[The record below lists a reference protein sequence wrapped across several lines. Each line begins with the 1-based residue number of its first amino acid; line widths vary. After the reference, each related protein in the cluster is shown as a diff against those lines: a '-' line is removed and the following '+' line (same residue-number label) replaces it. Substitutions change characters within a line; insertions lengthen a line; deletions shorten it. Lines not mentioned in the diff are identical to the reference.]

1 MKKLTRLLPLAIL
14 LAICL
19 PGLSIAGTLKTV
31 RDRGNLVCGVSNN
44 VRGFAF
50 SAQPDEW
57 KGFDVDFCK
66 GLAAAVLGN
75 ATKITIIP
83 LSPAERLE
91 ALRSKRIDVLASNA
105 TWTLSRESDNQI
117 LFTGVTY
124 FDQQGFMAPRS
135 RNLTSLSQLEGT
147 KVCMESGTTNQSNF
161 MDYAKERGINFT
173 PVTSKEFKDL
183 IKDYESGRCDVITSD
198 HSQLY
203 ARKLELVKPEDHE
216 IIKET
221 ISQEPIGPAVRQDDL
236 QWFEIVKWLNF
247 ALLNAERLD
256 LSQASIDSFAKS
268 QRDEIQRFIGQKED
282 LGKKLGLEPRWAYNV
297 VKQVGNYGEILE
309 RNLGE
314 GSELGIK
321 RTLNKLIKKGGI
333 QYAPPMR

>member
-1 MKKLTRLLPLAIL
+1 MQMKHFLSLVIL
-14 LAICL
+14 LIVNL
-19 PGLSIAGTLKTV
+19 PGFSEAGTLKAV
-31 RDRGNLVCGVSNN
+31 RDRGVVVCGVSNN

-50 SAQPDEW
+50 AEKSEEW

-66 GLAAAVLGN
+66 GIAAAVLGD
-75 ATKITIIP
+75 ASKIKIIP

-91 ALRSKRIDVLASNA
+91 ALKSKKIDVLASNA
-105 TWTLSRESDNQI
+105 TWTLSRELDNQV

-135 RNLTSLSQLEGT
+135 RNLTSLNQLEGA

-161 MDYAKERGINFT
+161 MDYAKERGISFT
-173 PVTSKEFKDL
+173 PVTSKEFRDL
-183 IKDYESGRCDVITSD
+183 MKDYEAGRCDVITSD

-203 ARKLELVKPEDHE
+203 ARKLELLQPQDHE

-247 ALLNAERLD
+247 ALLNAEMLD

-268 QRDEIQRFIGQKED
+268 QKDEIQRFIGQKED
-282 LGKKLGLEPRWAYNV
+282 LGKKLGLDPKWAYNV